1 MAYPGAILLALL
13 VVPAF
18 SAELPVPP
26 PVGQVVEADERL
38 WVTLQAPSKRDRSRA
53 AALGLDITEVSGA
66 LSTGVATPAAVARL
80 RAAGFAI
87 KWQASLRDANKGFP
101 PADKAYHDY
110 AQVQAQLG
118 SIASAHPD
126 FASLV
131 EFGKSVRGRKLT
143 ALRFTRGAGPK
154 PGALFIG
161 NHHAREHLSTEVPL
175 LAAQWL
181 ADNAGKPEVSK
192 LLATRDIY
200 FIPLLNPDG
209 AEHDIETGRY
219 VWHRKNMQAN
229 PDGSFGVDLNRNY
242 DSHWGEAGTSRYPS
256 DDTYGGPSAFSEPE
270 SRAFKAF
277 LDARSNIKTMVSY
290 HTSGELML
298 YPWSWSDEPLT
309 GPALD
314 AFQAMGR
321 KMAGWTSYRS
331 QQSSELYPSSGDT
344 CDWAW
349 AVHGVF
355 CWTFELEGPGFYPG
369 AAAIAPAV
377 AKNIPAILYLIGLA
391 DDPLRASR
399 LDTARR

>member
-1 MAYPGAILLALL
+1 MALLAL
-13 VVPAF
+13 PAF
-18 SAELPVPP
+18 SAELPAPP
-26 PVGQVVEADERL
+26 PVGPVIEADERL
-38 WVTLQAPSKRDRSRA
+38 WVTLRAPTKKDRSRA
-53 AALGLDITEVSGA
+53 ASLGFDITEVSGA
-66 LSTGVATPAAVARL
+66 MASGVATPAALARL
-80 RAAGFAI
+80 RAAGFSI
-87 KWQASLRDANKGFP
+87 RSQRSLRDETKGFP
-101 PADKAYHDY
+101 PADAAYHDY
-110 AQVQAQLG
+110 AKVQARLG

-131 EFGKSVRGRKLT
+131 EFGKSVRGRTLT
-143 ALRFTRGAGPK
+143 ALRLARGAGK
-154 PGALFIG
+154 RPGALFVG

-181 ADNAGKPEVSK
+181 ADHAGEPEVK
-192 LLATRDIY
+192 RLLETREIF

-209 AEHDIETGRY
+209 AEHDVETGRY

-229 PDGSFGVDLNRNY
+229 SDGSIGVDLNRNY
-242 DSHWGEAGTSRYPS
+242 DSHWGEAGTSRWPS
-256 DDTYGGPSAFSEPE
+256 DDTYGGPSPFSEPE
-270 SRAFKAF
+270 SRALKAF
-277 LDARSNIKTMVSY
+277 LDARENIRVMVSY

-298 YPWSWSDEPLT
+298 YPWSWTDEPLT

-321 KMAGWTSYRS
+321 KMAGWTGYKP

-349 AVHGVF
+349 AAHGVF
-355 CWTFELEGPGFYPG
+355 CFTFELEGPGFYPG

-377 AKNIPAILYLIGLA
+377 SKNVPAILYLIQLA

-399 LDTARR
+399 LDTAFHR